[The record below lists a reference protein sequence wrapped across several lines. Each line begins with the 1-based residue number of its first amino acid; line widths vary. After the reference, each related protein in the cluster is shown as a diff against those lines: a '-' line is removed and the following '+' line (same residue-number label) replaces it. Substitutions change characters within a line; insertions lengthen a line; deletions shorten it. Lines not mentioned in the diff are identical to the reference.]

1 MFIKPVRMDQACW
14 FCNYNT
20 ISLKNMELML
30 FPRDS
35 LISAGL
41 IFKSKNIFCVLRVRE
56 MLEYLCVCSYYQE
69 DISSLRIFNYLN

>member
-1 MFIKPVRMDQACW
+1 MFVKPLRMDQACW

-35 LISAGL
+35 LNSAVL
-41 IFKSKNIFCVLRVRE
+41 IFQSKNILAYINCI
-56 MLEYLCVCSYYQE
+56 EYRLMTSRGFYV
-69 DISSLRIFNYLN
+69 F

>member
-41 IFKSKNIFCVLRVRE
+41 IFKSKNILVYINCI
-56 MLEYLCVCSYYQE
+56 EYRLMT
-69 DISSLRIFNYLN
+69 